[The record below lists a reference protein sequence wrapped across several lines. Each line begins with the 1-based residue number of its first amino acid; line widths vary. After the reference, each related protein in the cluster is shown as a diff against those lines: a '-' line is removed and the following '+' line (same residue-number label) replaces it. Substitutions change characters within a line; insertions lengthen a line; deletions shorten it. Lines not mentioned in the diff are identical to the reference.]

1 MRSGLASLPDNVDST
16 VFLLCDQPHISP
28 LLIRSLIERRAE
40 TRAPIVAP
48 TTGGKRGNPVLFG
61 RETFEAL
68 MTVTGDR
75 GGRAVFNQFN
85 VEWLPWVDSRIALDV
100 DQPGDEEILYRA
112 YFGFE

>member
-1 MRSGLASLPDNVDST
+1 
-16 VFLLCDQPHISP
+16 
-28 LLIRSLIERRAE
+28 
-40 TRAPIVAP
+40 VAP
-48 TTGGKRGNPVLFG
+48 TTGWKRANPVLFG